1 MLNADPRKGKWDSDA
16 YITIKTT
23 PGATYLASVWVLP
36 LGSAGQKHGTKG
48 NGMIG
53 IWDGG
58 FQPVPPATRRLSSTV
73 GEWQLLQTLHVAAAG
88 QMTLSLH
95 TQGYDSAY
103 DPERVMMIFKCVVAR
118 QICVYTE
125 EMKCFTVDADR
136 ILPDAV
142 TPYISHLI

>member
-103 DPERVMMIFKCVVAR
+103 DPERVMMMFKCVVAR
-118 QICVYTE
+118 QICVYTLR
-125 EMKCFTVDADR
+125 K
-136 ILPDAV
+136 
-142 TPYISHLI
+142 